1 MGGEKESSQALANL
15 LFPKIFHTFRI
26 AIYRNNLI
34 IAFMAIAVICL
45 AGWIMDFSNTV
56 VAVKDSKGEVV
67 ETELQVYMTNPDSV
81 EAYRK
86 RAGENADHT
95 GVFSTL
101 WHFASERFHSVL
113 KCLFKF
119 DLPGV
124 AANIGDYFKAVGWA
138 FRDHTTYCV
147 IFAVIKL
154 VVISIAGGAICRIA
168 ALQFAQDEKPG
179 LTESLRFSI
188 NKFASFVTSPL
199 VPLAIIVVIGFF
211 IFLLGL
217 IGSIPI
223 AGELIMGIFMFLA
236 LIAGALITVVLIGAV
251 AGFNLMFPAVAYD
264 GSDCFDAIS
273 RSFSYVYAKPWR
285 MGFYTIIAAVY
296 GAICYIFV
304 RFFAFLLLWVTHL
317 SLQFGILG
325 DNKKLTVLWSRPTFM
340 NLCDPPDWAAA
351 NWSQTVA
358 GVIVYLFLLA
368 VVVLVVSFIISFY
381 FSANTIIY
389 SLMRKKVD
397 NTPLD
402 DVYSPFEEVDTEPT
416 VFEQDD
422 TEPPVTEPEPIVFE
436 QDDTVPPATETELEE
451 AQPEPEE
458 AEPEPEEAEPEPEQ
472 AEPKTKKKT
481 KRKTK
486 KKSEPEAESD
496 ISSSEEQEN

>member
-1 MGGEKESSQALANL
+1 MADEKESPDVYKNI
-15 LFPKIFHTFRI
+15 LFLKIFRSFRM
-26 AIYRNNLI
+26 AIQPSKLI
-34 IAFMAIAVICL
+34 IAFLAVAVICL
-45 AGWIMDFSNTV
+45 VGWIMDLSNTV
-56 VAVKDSKGEVV
+56 VAVTGPQGQII
-67 ETELQVYMTNPDSV
+67 ETELKVYLANPKHLD
-81 EAYRK
+81 AYIK
-86 RAGENADHT
+86 RMGQSADRT

-101 WHFASERFHSVL
+101 WHFAAGRFHNAL
-113 KCLFKF
+113 NRLFKF
-119 DLPGV
+119 DIPGV
-124 AANIGDYFKAVGWA
+124 VANIRDYIRALGWA
-138 FRDHTTYCV
+138 FRYHTIYCV
-147 IFAVIKL
+147 IFAIIKL
-154 VVISIAGGAICRIA
+154 VIVAVAGGAICRIA
-168 ALQFAQDEKPG
+168 ALQFARDEKPG
-179 LTESLRFSI
+179 LTEALRFSI
-188 NKFASFVTSPL
+188 GKITSFVTAPL
-199 VPLAIIVVIGFF
+199 VPLAIIIFIAFF

-236 LIAGALITVVLIGAV
+236 LIAGGLVAIVLIGAV

-296 GAICYIFV
+296 GAVCYIFV

-317 SLQFGILG
+317 SLQLGVLG
-325 DNKKLTVLWSRPTFM
+325 DNKKLTTIWSGPAFM
-340 NLCDPPDWAAA
+340 NLCDPPDLAAA

-358 GVIVYLFLLA
+358 AVLVYLLLLV

-397 NTPLD
+397 NTALD
-402 DVYSPFEEVDTEPT
+402 DVYSPFEEIDTEPAVTEPETT

-422 TEPPVTEPEPIVFE
+422 TGPTPTG
-436 QDDTVPPATETELEE
+436 
-451 AQPEPEE
+451 
-458 AEPEPEEAEPEPEQ
+458 PEPEQ
-472 AEPKTKKKT
+472 VKPKTKKK
-481 KRKTK
+481 KK

-496 ISSSEEQEN
+496 ISSSEE